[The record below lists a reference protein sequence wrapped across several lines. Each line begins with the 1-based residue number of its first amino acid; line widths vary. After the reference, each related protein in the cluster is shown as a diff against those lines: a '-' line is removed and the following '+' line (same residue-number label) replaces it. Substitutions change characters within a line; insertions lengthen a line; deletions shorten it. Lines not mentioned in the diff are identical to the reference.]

1 MEIPAGSLYGDVHG
15 QCQTAGTVGNDLAA
29 GQVKE
34 IVDAY
39 DYFLKVENITKT
51 TGGAEQ
57 ENDIAIL

>member
-1 MEIPAGSLYGDVHG
+1 M
-15 QCQTAGTVGNDLAA
+15 GNDLAA

-51 TGGAEQ
+51 TGGRSRRTTHNIMNVCGKAWKVFPQ
-57 ENDIAIL
+57 QDL